1 MPKKDINPQLK
12 LSDKSAAFLDMLTD
26 RGFVEDKSIKDEKIR
41 KSEKEKKRKM
51 FHNTSLMLQHYRN
64 IAWMLECF
72 PENIAEEL
80 DKPLRDLDAL
90 ISAVNDE
97 IGFDNRRMENRMKSV
112 NKSRMLL
119 DRVNE
124 ALTVLKQKPVD
135 GQLMYDIIY
144 NTYIIPEKLTHM
156 QLIYRINISTR
167 HYYRLRNQAINVLSL
182 RLWAAPA
189 GELDSWID
197 ILSIL
202 ENI

>member
-1 MPKKDINPQLK
+1 MQKKNINPQSK
-12 LSDKSAAFLDMLTD
+12 LSDKSVAFLEMLTN
-26 RGFVEDKSIKDEKIR
+26 RGLVEDKLIKDEKIR
-41 KSEKEKKRKM
+41 KVEKEKKRKM
-51 FHNTSLMLQHYRN
+51 FHNTQLMLQYYRN

-80 DKPLRDLDAL
+80 EKPMQNLDAL
-90 ISAVNDE
+90 LNAVTNE
-97 IGFDNRRMENRMKSV
+97 IGMDNRRMENRMKSM

-124 ALTVLKQKPVD
+124 ALTVLKQKPID

-156 QLIYRINISTR
+156 QLTYRLNISTR
-167 HYYRLRNQAINVLSL
+167 HYYRLRNQAINVVSL
-182 RLWAAPA
+182 RLWTAPA

-197 ILSIL
+197 ILAIL

>member
-1 MPKKDINPQLK
+1 MQKKITTPKPN
-12 LSDKSAAFLDMLTD
+12 LSDKSAAFLEMLTN
-26 RGFVEDKSIKDEKIR
+26 RGLVEDKFIKDDKIR
-41 KSEKEKKRKM
+41 KIEKDKKRKM

-80 DKPLRDLDAL
+80 DAPMQNLDAL
-90 ISAVNDE
+90 ISAVSDE

-156 QLIYRINISTR
+156 QLVYRLNISTR

-182 RLWAAPA
+182 RLWAAPV

-202 ENI
+202 EGI